1 MEETETNIL
10 KKMFQSEINRRWEK
24 RKVKEIG
31 WSFSPGDWNKGISW
45 INPGDSG

>member
-10 KKMFQSEINRRWEK
+10 KKMFQSKINRRREK
-24 RKVKEIG
+24 KKVKEIN
-31 WSFSPGDWNKGISW
+31 WSFSLGDWKEGISW